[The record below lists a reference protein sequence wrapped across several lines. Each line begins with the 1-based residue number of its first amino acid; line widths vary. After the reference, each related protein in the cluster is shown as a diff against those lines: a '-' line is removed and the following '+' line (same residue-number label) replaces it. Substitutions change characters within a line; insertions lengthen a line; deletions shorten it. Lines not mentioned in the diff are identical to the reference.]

1 MKQAILCSLILS
13 ILGHI
18 ANASNYNMP
27 FARALSVFGV
37 DLFTCKNPTT
47 LTDFSAANLLGKQFY

>member
-1 MKQAILCSLILS
+1 MKQAILCSFLLS

-18 ANASNYNMP
+18 ASASNYNMP

-37 DLFTCKNPTT
+37 NLFTCKNPTT
-47 LTDFSAANLLGKQFY
+47 LTDFSVEQLLG